1 MKKKCAKE
9 ALRYIKNNT
18 IIGLGGGSTISYL
31 ISFIK
36 EAGLNIEVVTPSFKT
51 ASLCI
56 ENGFKSYSNLVS

>member
-36 EAGLNIEVVTPSFKT
+36 EAGLNIEVP
-51 ASLCI
+51 
-56 ENGFKSYSNLVS
+56 GQLVKYLLHLMVVMK